1 MKKQRKGCDLSINV
15 WRKEGEMSYSIST
28 GKNDFYRQIFK
39 LAIPIII
46 QNLLSAAVNSA
57 DVIMLNYV
65 GQSSISAVS
74 LAANYSSILFMV
86 YYGLGTGA
94 SLLCSQYSGK
104 SNLQAIH
111 AVEGIALRFSVGIS
125 ILVALI
131 AFMMPQR
138 MMQLFTADQELIAI
152 GSSYLRVMGITYI
165 CWGISEIYLAVLR
178 SIGRV
183 TISMVLNV
191 LAFVL
196 NIFLN
201 AVFIFGLFG
210 APKLGATGVAI
221 ATALSR
227 LIQLLACVIVSIL
240 SKDVKLNPAYMFLRS
255 KVLFHDFIRLSLPAL
270 GNDLSWSVAFSM
282 YSVILGHL
290 GTDAVAANSL
300 VIVVRNIGSVFCFA
314 IASAGTILLG
324 QIMGKGDLEKSKKYA
339 SRMLRLTVI
348 TGALGGVIVLAV
360 TPFVLKFASLNETA
374 MHYLKYMLLINSY
387 YIMGSAVNT
396 ALIAGVFR
404 AGGDTKF
411 GLICDTVDMWVY
423 AVPLGFFAA
432 FVLKLPVLWV
442 YFLLCTDEFVKW
454 PWVLQHYR
462 KGEWAKNITRENIF
476 EAKGDTP

>member
-1 MKKQRKGCDLSINV
+1 MKKDYDKFHG
-15 WRKEGEMSYSIST
+15 KEKMGNKETEMQLT
-28 GKNDFYRQIFK
+28 VFNKKDDFYQQMFR

-65 GQSSISAVS
+65 GQSAISAVS
-74 LAANYSSILFMV
+74 LAANYSNILFMV

-94 SLLCSQYSGK
+94 SLLCAQYFGQK
-104 SNLQAIH
+104 NIQAIH
-111 AVEGIALRFSVGIS
+111 VIEGIALRFSIAIS
-125 ILVALI
+125 ALVALI
-131 AFMMPQR
+131 AFTMPQK
-138 MMQLFTADQELIAI
+138 MLLLFTSDKELIAI
-152 GSSYLRVMGITYI
+152 GSSYIRIMGITYL
-165 CWGISEIYLAVLR
+165 CWGITEIYLAILR
-178 SIGRV
+178 SVGRV
-183 TISMVLNV
+183 TVSMAMNV
-191 LAFVL
+191 LAFGL
-196 NIFLN
+196 NILLN

-227 LIQLLACVIVSIL
+227 LIQLLACVIVSFL
-240 SKDVKLNPAYMFLRS
+240 SKDVKLNPAYMFIRS
-255 KVLFHDFIRLSLPAL
+255 RALLGDFVRLSLPAL

-300 VIVVRNIGSVFCFA
+300 VTVVRNVGSVFCFA

-324 QIMGKGDLEKSKKYA
+324 RVMGQGQIEKSKEYA
-339 SRMLRLTVI
+339 SRMLRMTVAA
-348 TGALGGVIVLAV
+348 GALGGIVVLAV
-360 TPFVLKFASLNETA
+360 TPLVLKFASLNDMA

-396 ALIAGVFR
+396 ALIAGIFR

-411 GLICDTVDMWVY
+411 GLVCDTIDMWVY

-454 PWVLQHYR
+454 PWVIGHYR
-462 KGEWAKNITRENIF
+462 KGTWAKNITREDLFN
-476 EAKGDTP
+476 

>member
-1 MKKQRKGCDLSINV
+1 MVKTVKKD
-15 WRKEGEMSYSIST
+15 
-28 GKNDFYRQIFK
+28 DFYRQMFK

-46 QNLLSAAVNSA
+46 QNLLSAAVNSS

-65 GQSSISAVS
+65 GQSAISAVS
-74 LAANYSSILFMV
+74 LAANYSNILFMV

-94 SLLCSQYSGK
+94 SLLCAQYFGK
-104 SNLQAIH
+104 KNMQAIH
-111 AVEGIALRFSVGIS
+111 AVEGIALRFSLAIS
-125 ILVALI
+125 ALVALA
-131 AFMMPQR
+131 AFTMPQR
-138 MMQLFTADQELIAI
+138 MLLLFTSDQELIAI
-152 GSSYLRVMGITYI
+152 GSSYIRIMGITYL
-165 CWGISEIYLAVLR
+165 CWGVTEIYLAILR

-183 TISMVLNV
+183 TISMTLNM
-191 LAFVL
+191 LAFGL
-196 NIFLN
+196 NILLN

-210 APKLGATGVAI
+210 APKLGVTGVAI
-221 ATALSR
+221 ATASSR
-227 LIQLLACVIVSIL
+227 LIQLIACVIVSLL
-240 SKDVKLNPAYMFLRS
+240 SKDVKLNPAYMFIRS
-255 KVLFHDFIRLSLPAL
+255 KTLLNDFIHLSLPAL

-290 GTDAVAANSL
+290 GTEAVAANSL
-300 VIVVRNIGSVFCFA
+300 VTVVRNVGSVFCFA

-324 QIMGKGDLEKSKKYA
+324 RVMGQGELEKSKSYA
-339 SRMLRLTVI
+339 SRMLKMTVVA
-348 TGALGGVIVLAV
+348 GAVGGVIVLAV
-360 TPFVLKFASLNETA
+360 TPFVLRFAFLNDTA

-411 GLICDTVDMWVY
+411 GLICDTIDMWVY

-454 PWVLQHYR
+454 PWVIRHYR
-462 KGEWAKNITRENIF
+462 KGEWAKNITREDIF
-476 EAKGDTP
+476 E

>member
-1 MKKQRKGCDLSINV
+1 MKRQRKGCDLSINV
-15 WRKEGEMSYSIST
+15 WRKEGKMSYSIST
-28 GKNDFYRQIFK
+28 GKDDFYRQIFK

-104 SNLQAIH
+104 NNLQAIH
-111 AVEGIALRFSVGIS
+111 AVEGIALRFSLAIS
-125 ILVALI
+125 ALVALA
-131 AFMMPQR
+131 AFTMPQR
-138 MMQLFTADQELIAI
+138 MLLLFTSDQELIAI

-227 LIQLLACVIVSIL
+227 LIQLLACVIVSIM

>member
-1 MKKQRKGCDLSINV
+1 
-15 WRKEGEMSYSIST
+15 MSHSIST
-28 GKNDFYRQIFK
+28 GKDDFYRQIFK

-104 SNLQAIH
+104 NNLQAIH

-138 MMQLFTADQELIAI
+138 MMQLFTADPELITI

-210 APKLGATGVAI
+210 VPKLGATGVAI

-227 LIQLLACVIVSIL
+227 LVQLLACVIVSIL
-240 SKDVKLNPAYMFLRS
+240 SKDVKLNPAYMFLCS

-454 PWVLQHYR
+454 PWVLHHYR

>member
-1 MKKQRKGCDLSINV
+1 MNNTASVKKD
-15 WRKEGEMSYSIST
+15 
-28 GKNDFYRQIFK
+28 DFYRQMFK

-46 QNLLSAAVNSA
+46 QNLLSAAVNSS
-57 DVIMLNYV
+57 DVVMLNYV
-65 GQSSISAVS
+65 GQSAISAVS
-74 LAANYSSILFMV
+74 LAANYSNILFMV

-94 SLLCSQYSGK
+94 SLLCAQYFGK
-104 SNLQAIH
+104 KNMQAIH
-111 AVEGIALRFSVGIS
+111 AVEGIALRFSLAIS
-125 ILVALI
+125 ALVALA
-131 AFMMPQR
+131 AFTMPQR
-138 MMQLFTADQELIAI
+138 MLLLFTSDQELIAI
-152 GSSYLRVMGITYI
+152 GSSYIRIMGITYL
-165 CWGISEIYLAVLR
+165 CWGVTEIYLAILR

-183 TISMVLNV
+183 TISMALNM
-191 LAFVL
+191 LAFGL
-196 NIFLN
+196 NILLN

-221 ATALSR
+221 ATASSR
-227 LIQLLACVIVSIL
+227 LIQLIACVIVSLL
-240 SKDVKLNPAYMFLRS
+240 SKDVKLNPAYMFIRCKTL
-255 KVLFHDFIRLSLPAL
+255 LNDFVHLSLPAL

-290 GTDAVAANSL
+290 GTEAVAANSL
-300 VIVVRNIGSVFCFA
+300 VTVVRNVGSVFCFA

-324 QIMGKGDLEKSKKYA
+324 RVMGQGELEKSKSYA
-339 SRMLRLTVI
+339 SRMLKMTVVA
-348 TGALGGVIVLAV
+348 GAVGGVIVLAV
-360 TPFVLKFASLNETA
+360 TPFVLRFASLNDTA

-411 GLICDTVDMWVY
+411 GLICDTIDMWVY

-454 PWVLQHYR
+454 PWVIRHYR
-462 KGEWAKNITRENIF
+462 KGEWAKNITREDIF
-476 EAKGDTP
+476 E

>member
-1 MKKQRKGCDLSINV
+1 MVKTVKKD
-15 WRKEGEMSYSIST
+15 
-28 GKNDFYRQIFK
+28 DFYRQMFK

-46 QNLLSAAVNSA
+46 QNLLSAAVNSS

-65 GQSSISAVS
+65 GQSAISAVS
-74 LAANYSSILFMV
+74 LAANYSNILFMV

-94 SLLCSQYSGK
+94 SLLCAQYFGK
-104 SNLQAIH
+104 KNMQAIH
-111 AVEGIALRFSVGIS
+111 AVEGIALRFSLAIS
-125 ILVALI
+125 ALVALA
-131 AFMMPQR
+131 AFTMPQR
-138 MMQLFTADQELIAI
+138 MLLLFTSDQELIAI
-152 GSSYLRVMGITYI
+152 GSSYIRIMGITYL
-165 CWGISEIYLAVLR
+165 CWGVTEIYLAILR

-183 TISMVLNV
+183 TISMALNM
-191 LAFVL
+191 LAFGL
-196 NIFLN
+196 NILLN
-201 AVFIFGLFG
+201 AVFIFGLLG

-221 ATALSR
+221 ATASSR
-227 LIQLLACVIVSIL
+227 LIQLIACVIVSLL
-240 SKDVKLNPAYMFLRS
+240 SKDVKLNPAYMFIRS
-255 KVLFHDFIRLSLPAL
+255 KTLLNDFIHLSLPAL

-290 GTDAVAANSL
+290 GTEAVAANSL
-300 VIVVRNIGSVFCFA
+300 VTVVRNIGSVFCFA

-324 QIMGKGDLEKSKKYA
+324 RVMGQGELEKSKSYA
-339 SRMLRLTVI
+339 SRMLKMTVVA
-348 TGALGGVIVLAV
+348 GAVGGVIVLAV
-360 TPFVLKFASLNETA
+360 TPFVLRFASLNDTA

-411 GLICDTVDMWVY
+411 GLICDTIDMWVY

-454 PWVLQHYR
+454 PWVIRHYR
-462 KGEWAKNITRENIF
+462 KGEWAKNITREDIF
-476 EAKGDTP
+476 E

>member
-1 MKKQRKGCDLSINV
+1 MNSTVLSKKD
-15 WRKEGEMSYSIST
+15 
-28 GKNDFYRQIFK
+28 DFYRQMFK
-39 LAIPIII
+39 LALPIII

-65 GQSSISAVS
+65 GQSAISAVS
-74 LAANYSSILFMV
+74 LAANYSNILFMV

-94 SLLCSQYSGK
+94 SLLCAQYFGK
-104 SNLQAIH
+104 KNMQAIH
-111 AVEGIALRFSVGIS
+111 AVEGIALRFSIAIS
-125 ILVALI
+125 ALVALV
-131 AFMMPQR
+131 AFTMPQR
-138 MMQLFTADQELIAI
+138 MLLLFTSDQELITI
-152 GSSYLRVMGITYI
+152 GSSYIRIMGITYL
-165 CWGISEIYLAVLR
+165 CWGVTEIYLAILR
-178 SIGRV
+178 SVGRV
-183 TISMVLNV
+183 TISMAMNV
-191 LAFVL
+191 LAFSL
-196 NIFLN
+196 NILLN

-227 LIQLLACVIVSIL
+227 LIQLIACVIVSFL
-240 SKDVKLNPAYMFLRS
+240 SRDVKLNPAYMFIRS
-255 KVLFHDFIRLSLPAL
+255 KTLLSDFVRLSLPAL

-300 VIVVRNIGSVFCFA
+300 VTVVRNIGSVFCFA

-324 QIMGKGDLEKSKKYA
+324 RVMGQGQIEKSKAYA
-339 SRMLRLTVI
+339 SKMLRMTVI
-348 TGALGGVIVLAV
+348 AGALGGVVVLAV
-360 TPFVLKFASLNETA
+360 TPFVLKFASLNDTA

-454 PWVLQHYR
+454 PWVIGHYR
-462 KGEWAKNITRENIF
+462 KGTWAKNITREDLF
-476 EAKGDTP
+476 EQ